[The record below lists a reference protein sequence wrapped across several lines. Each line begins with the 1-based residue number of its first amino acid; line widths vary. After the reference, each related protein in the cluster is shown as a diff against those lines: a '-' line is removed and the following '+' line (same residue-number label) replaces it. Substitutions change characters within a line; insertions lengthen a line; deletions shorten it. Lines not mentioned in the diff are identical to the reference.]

1 MKTLLASDRA
11 RKLKRALET
20 NREIGVAIGVLM
32 HRHRLSRTQAF
43 DVLRAASQDSNR
55 TLSDI
60 ASEVVDTGTLS
71 ISGWS
76 AKPEAGPATGSAP
89 T

>member
-1 MKTLLASDRA
+1 
-11 RKLKRALET
+11 
-20 NREIGVAIGVLM
+20 M
-32 HRHRLSRTQAF
+32 HRYQLTRTQAF

-55 TLSDI
+55 RLSDI

-76 AKPEAGPATGSAP
+76 AKPEAGSATGSTP